1 MLEPSGSPTSRAS
14 ALSLSRASSAAQPH
28 RVAHV
33 EQRARAER
41 AHVVGRHVG
50 VARHDPHALGR
61 DVEHLADHLRH
72 RGVGALAHVDG
83 AAIERGAS
91 RRRRR

>member
-1 MLEPSGSPTSRAS
+1 MLEPSGSPTSLRQRLELVAGLLGG
-14 ALSLSRASSAAQPH
+14 APH

-50 VARHDPHALGR
+50 VARHDPHGFGR

-83 AAIERGAS
+83 AAIERRPS
-91 RRRRR
+91 RRPRR